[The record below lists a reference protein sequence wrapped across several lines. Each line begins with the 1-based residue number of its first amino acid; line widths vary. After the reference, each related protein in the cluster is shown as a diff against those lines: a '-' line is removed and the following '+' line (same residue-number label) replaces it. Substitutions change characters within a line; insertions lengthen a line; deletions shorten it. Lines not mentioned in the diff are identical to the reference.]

1 VLIEDVHLL
10 TKAEDM
16 KLLTGVSAGLKLL
29 RSNGFKLIM
38 VTNQAV
44 VARGLI
50 DELQLD
56 SIHADLTAMIQA
68 DGGGGIDAIY
78 YCPHH
83 PNADLLDY
91 RLDCNCR
98 KPKPGMLLQAAEEF
112 QIDLQRSFM
121 IGDRITDI
129 VAGHEAGCKTI
140 AVGSGSNL
148 NNLIELSSP
157 VDETIRPDS
166 VCETFEEATHYII
179 NDVTNCSL

>member
-1 VLIEDVHLL
+1 MLIEDVHLL

-68 DGGGGIDAIY
+68 DGGGGGGIDAIY

-83 PNADLLDY
+83 PNADLLEY

-98 KPKPGMLLQAAEEF
+98 KPKPGMLLQAAERF

-140 AVGSGSNL
+140 AVGGGGNL
-148 NNLIELSSP
+148 DNLIELSSP
-157 VDETIRPDS
+157 LNNEIKPDF
-166 VCETFEEATHYII
+166 VCEDFLEASEWIL
-179 NDVTNCSL
+179 S